1 MEAHRAHEK
10 AHNVMTDRHFTQKEL
25 AAYLGVSERFVE
37 VRVQSR
43 EWPFT
48 RPHPESRL
56 VRFSP
61 ADVRQIEE
69 SGRQPALN
77 GPLASRSAA

>member
-1 MEAHRAHEK
+1 
-10 AHNVMTDRHFTQKEL
+10 MTDRHLTQKEL

-48 RPHPESRL
+48 RHGRL

>member
-48 RPHPESRL
+48 RHGRL

-77 GPLASRSAA
+77 GPLAKQGVAA

>member
-1 MEAHRAHEK
+1 MAQ
-10 AHNVMTDRHFTQKEL
+10 RHLNRKEL
-25 AAYLGVSERFVE
+25 AEYLGVSERFVE
-37 VRVQSR
+37 ERVQSR

-48 RPHPESRL
+48 RHGERL

-61 ADVRQIEE
+61 ADIRQIEE

>member
-1 MEAHRAHEK
+1 
-10 AHNVMTDRHFTQKEL
+10 MTDRHLTQKEL
-25 AAYLGVSERFVE
+25 ATYLGVSERFVE

-48 RPHPESRL
+48 RHGRL

>member
-1 MEAHRAHEK
+1 MG
-10 AHNVMTDRHFTQKEL
+10 RHLTQQEL
-25 AAYLGVSERFVE
+25 ADYLNVSLRFVE

-48 RPHPESRL
+48 QHPESRL

-61 ADVRQIEE
+61 ADVALIEAA
-69 SGRQPALN
+69 GRKPALN
-77 GPLASRSAA
+77 GPLATRAVAA